1 PETPE
6 TPSKMNVAENQT
18 RITSLSNK
26 VNNNLIEK
34 NTVKA
39 TKSHNGDTLPKTGE
53 SKSTIFSVIG
63 GIILLGFGSVTI
75 LRKKYSLK

>member
-1 PETPE
+1 
-6 TPSKMNVAENQT
+6 MNVAENQT

-39 TKSHNGDTLPKTGE
+39 TKIS
-53 SKSTIFSVIG
+53 
-63 GIILLGFGSVTI
+63 
-75 LRKKYSLK
+75 